1 MNMSKI
7 VRTAAHLLFPAI
19 LVYGFYIVI
28 HGHLTPGGGF
38 QGGAVIATGFVLLYV
53 AFSYQRLQEWFHLNS
68 FKNTEALGL
77 ILFIGTALVALGL
90 GMTFFYNWMANTGGI
105 FGMSVPYGPNPGHLN
120 TAGTIPIMNIAVG
133 VEVLGAMSV
142 ILFYMFRGIKGG
154 DE

>member
-7 VRTAAHLLFPAI
+7 VRSAAHLLFPAI
-19 LVYGFYIVI
+19 LVYGFYIVV

-53 AFSYQRLQEWFHLNS
+53 AFSYQRLQEWFHLDS
-68 FKNTEALGL
+68 FKNAEALGL
-77 ILFIGTALVALGL
+77 LLFIVTALVALGL
-90 GMTFFYNWMANTGGI
+90 GATFFYNWMANTGGL
-105 FGMSVPYGPNPGHLN
+105 FGMPVPFGPNPGYLN

-142 ILFYMFRGIKGG
+142 ILFYMLRGIKGG